1 MDPATTPTHLDLKK
15 DRGLTIEWADGTTSF
30 YSIAYL
36 RRMSP
41 SADMKMLRDEIE
53 KNPLTIVNP
62 RGEATGG
69 PVVAD
74 GAEMVGNYA
83 IRIDFSD
90 GHGTGIFSWT
100 YLRQIDPALGRE
112 QHGNEHRGE
121 AREDTADESGDT
133 PGPGAR
139 P

>member
-15 DRGLTIEWADGTTSF
+15 DRGLTIEWGDGTTSF
-30 YSIAYL
+30 YSITYL

-69 PVVAD
+69 PVVAA

-90 GHGTGIFSWT
+90 GHGTGIYSWA
-100 YLRQIDPALGRE
+100 YLRQIDPALAKERRSE
-112 QHGNEHRGE
+112 E
-121 AREDTADESGDT
+121 REDTAHDADA
-133 PGPGAR
+133 PPRPGAQ

>member
-15 DRGLTIEWADGTTSF
+15 DRGLTIEWGDGTTSF
-30 YSIAYL
+30 YSITYL

-62 RGEATGG
+62 RGEATGE
-69 PVVAD
+69 PVVAA

-83 IRIDFSD
+83 IRIEFSD
-90 GHGTGIFSWT
+90 GHGTGIYSWA
-100 YLRQIDPALGRE
+100 YLRQIDPALGKDRS
-112 QHGNEHRGE
+112 GE
-121 AREDTADESGDT
+121 AREDTAHDADA
-133 PGPGAR
+133 PPRPGAQ